1 MAAPKEPEYADS
13 RMNRKTLDEGAGGK
27 RREDNKIKRESH
39 TFPGRGASSS
49 GDNGLYIRS
58 RVTGTALLIQNVF
71 RKRLPYPLQW
81 NILLSVVSGSAVS
94 YMVTKRETG
103 KCMDQWIYLEK
114 GQISQ
119 LHDAGNQQNSDN
131 TKRNKYGEAAE

>member
-1 MAAPKEPEYADS
+1 MDYTYGVEGLKAYAACQSQAFMKGVA
-13 RMNRKTLDEGAGGK
+13 
-27 RREDNKIKRESH
+27 
-39 TFPGRGASSS
+39 TF
-49 GDNGLYIRS
+49 IT
-58 RVTGTALLIQNVF
+58 VTGTALLIQNVF